1 MRLWSIHPKYLDA
14 KGLVALWREAL
25 LARKVLEGGTKGY
38 RNHPQLE
45 RFKACENPM
54 ECIDA
59 YIYYVWLES
68 VERGY
73 SFDVSKVR
81 KVVKVSVIPVTE
93 GQVSYE
99 FQHLLGKLKARDPKR
114 YQELVNL
121 HRVEVNPVFK
131 VVPGGVEPWEKVR
144 PTRTSLL

>member
-45 RFKACENPM
+45 RFKACKDPV
-54 ECIDA
+54 ECVDA

-81 KVVKVSVIPVTE
+81 KVVKISVIPVTE

-99 FQHLLGKLKARDPKR
+99 FQHLLGKLRARDPKR

-121 HRVEVNPVFK
+121 QRVEVNPVFE
-131 VVPGGVEPWEKVR
+131 VVPGGIEPWERVK
-144 PTRTSLL
+144 PARTSLL

>member
-1 MRLWSIHPKYLDA
+1 LWSIHPKYLDA
-14 KGLVALWREAL
+14 KGLVALWREAI
-25 LARKVLEGGTKGY
+25 LARKVLEGRTKGY

-45 RFKACENPM
+45 RFKACTEPV

-73 SFDVSKVR
+73 SFDRSKVR

-93 GQVSYE
+93 GQVNYE
-99 FQHLLGKLKARDPKR
+99 FQRLLGKLEVRDPRR
-114 YQELVNL
+114 YQQLVNCR
-121 HRVEVNPVFK
+121 RVEVNPVFK
-131 VVPGGVEPWEKVR
+131 VIPGGIEPWERVK
-144 PTRTSLL
+144 PARTGLP